1 MKILNPGS
9 HDISQKLK
17 QTKCI
22 LFKIWRLKFAI
33 MPKKSHLAKLV
44 FWSISLKNEHLVCL
58 SFWDISRDPGFRIF
72 ILTQNFPTLTIFG
85 QTSSQCTVRKGAK
98 WSADRRRQRCG
109 GAAVIETPASGG
121 QPPARTLKTQ
131 YSSPLLSLG
140 SVCPQVLMA
149 KNTPQFKPRM
159 VAQPRGPL
167 FRPTCTR
174 TVNTSTVKDSSF
186 QGVPILYVQFLMN
199 FWLCAEITF
208 SHCKSINDCS

>member
-1 MKILNPGS
+1 M
-9 HDISQKLK
+9 
-17 QTKCI
+17 
-22 LFKIWRLKFAI
+22 
-33 MPKKSHLAKLV
+33 
-44 FWSISLKNEHLVCL
+44 
-58 SFWDISRDPGFRIF
+58 
-72 ILTQNFPTLTIFG
+72 
-85 QTSSQCTVRKGAK
+85 
-98 WSADRRRQRCG
+98 
-109 GAAVIETPASGG
+109 IETPASGG
-121 QPPARTLKTQ
+121 QPPAQTLKTQ

-140 SVCPQVLMA
+140 SVSPQVLMA

-208 SHCKSINDCS
+208 SHCKSIGNNCSLGTVQTCGPVGLGGQPGTETDETQRPTGLGDELDSRTD